1 MAMWAILSAPLLMS
15 IDLRNVK
22 PEAKALLQNDYL
34 IRVNQ
39 EYHGIQGQR
48 ILKVLDTCTS
58 WMSLRNFKHL

>member
-1 MAMWAILSAPLLMS
+1 MALWAIMSAPLLMS

-39 EYHGIQGQR
+39 DGHGKQGRR
-48 ILKVLDTCTS
+48 IMKVGEALIR
-58 WMSLRNFKHL
+58 MYM